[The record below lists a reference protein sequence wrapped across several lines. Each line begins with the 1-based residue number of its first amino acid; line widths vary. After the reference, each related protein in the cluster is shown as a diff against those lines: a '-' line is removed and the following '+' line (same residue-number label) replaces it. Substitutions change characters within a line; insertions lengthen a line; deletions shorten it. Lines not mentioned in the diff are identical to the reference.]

1 MWGLSNKHCLLTLL
15 VLIAGKLSESEEEME
30 MEEEMANGDGF
41 DQSQSTYYD
50 GQAVEQYQ
58 VSLFTNNR
66 PLMY

>member
-1 MWGLSNKHCLLTLL
+1 MGLSNKHGLLTLL

-30 MEEEMANGDGF
+30 MEEEMANGF

-66 PLMY
+66 PLTY